1 VKKLTLRAADQA
13 AAAAMADLLS
23 GLEPVAASAVSVFR
37 NAEGKDWLVEA
48 YLEGEFDPST
58 LPDLATSVRLE
69 DVADENWVAISQ
81 AALPPVRAGRFLVH
95 GSHDRE
101 LVRGRSRFTI
111 EIDAGEAFGTAHHA
125 STRGCLT
132 ALDRLIRERRFKRVL
147 DLGCGS
153 GVLAIAAARAL
164 PAGRIEASDI
174 DPRAVEVARA
184 NARINGVGRRVSPS
198 VRAGLR
204 KDIFRGG
211 KRLDLV
217 LANIVA
223 EPLIALAKPLAAAV
237 TPDGYV
243 VLAGLLEAEARKVEA
258 AYVAAGFTRR
268 MHLKSEEDWATLVL
282 RRR

>member
-1 VKKLTLRAADQA
+1 
-13 AAAAMADLLS
+13 MADLLS

-125 STRGCLT
+125 STRSCLT

-174 DPRAVEVARA
+174 DRRAVEVARA

-243 VLAGLLEAEARKVEA
+243 VLGGFLEAEARKVEA

-268 MHLKSEEDWATLVL
+268 MHLKSEDWATLVL